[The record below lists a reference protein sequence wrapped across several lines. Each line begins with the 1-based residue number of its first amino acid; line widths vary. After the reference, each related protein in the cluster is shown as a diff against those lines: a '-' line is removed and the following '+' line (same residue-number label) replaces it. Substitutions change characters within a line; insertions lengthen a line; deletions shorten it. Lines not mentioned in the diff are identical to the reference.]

1 MEFDRA
7 VAELNA
13 LIDTLE
19 REGDERA
26 LMMLELI
33 DAVHRPAIAQ
43 LAAGDREGPLA
54 RALLA
59 MYDLAEPDDALL
71 VEEALDLVRPYI
83 ESHGGA
89 VEVLDVEE
97 GVVRLRMSGACD
109 GCAASAVTLQRG
121 IETALRDGY
130 PGFKEVIAEQAESI
144 GAGGAGAG
152 SSPGG
157 LLQIEGLDLKQPVF
171 VDVGGRA
178 DAVDGVAVVV
188 EAAGSDVLLVEVDGE
203 LYAFRDGCPV
213 DGRSLA
219 GARLDGA
226 VCVCPWHECVYDARS
241 GKRVDEAGA
250 RGLAVLPIA
259 VGEGRVRV
267 AVNVA

>member
-13 LIDTLE
+13 LVDTLE

-33 DAVHRPAIAQ
+33 DAIHRPAIAQ
-43 LAAGDREGPLA
+43 LAAGDPYGPLA
-54 RALLA
+54 QALLT
-59 MYDLAEPDDALL
+59 MYDLAEPDDALT
-71 VEEALDLVRPYI
+71 VEEALDQVRPYI

-89 VEVLDVEE
+89 VEVLGVDA

-109 GCAASAVTLQRG
+109 GCAASAMTLQRG
-121 IETALRDGY
+121 IEAALRDGY
-130 PGFKEVIAEQAESI
+130 PEFREVIAEQPEKIAP
-144 GAGGAGAG
+144 AG
-152 SSPGG
+152 GG

-171 VDVGGRA
+171 VDIGA
-178 DAVDGVAVVV
+178 DATFEEGRVTVA
-188 EAAGSDVLLVEVDGE
+188 EAEGIDVLLADVGGE

-219 GARLDGA
+219 GSRLSEA
-226 VCVCPWHECVYDARS
+226 VILCPRHGCEYDARS
-241 GKRVDEAGA
+241 GKRLDGGEGAGL
-250 RGLAVLPIA
+250 RVLPIA
-259 VGEGRVRV
+259 VRDGRPQV